1 MRSNT
6 ITSQTKAIKEFFPLV
21 LLKKKI
27 MLYKVDLNMY
37 HSNTSLS
44 LAVQINVSIPS
55 FSVAVLNKLNC
66 TK

>member
-44 LAVQINVSIPS
+44 LAVQINVSIPL